1 VAAAR
6 FERGRLVAA
15 VETIEPGVAMKPLA
29 LLVVLILAKLAMLA
43 GRPIQI
49 SVWSLFAYFWQD
61 LLVALAFA
69 SLDLLLGRVRGGRV
83 PGWTLYVAS
92 VVYVAINVPVARV
105 LSSPLTWPMLGA
117 TRGTLSDS
125 IKHHATADNLL
136 LMFVIAACGIALP
149 LFLRRAEQL
158 FECRRRQPLVTAGVI
173 LAVLILA
180 ALGPLATAHVD
191 TAGMG
196 RNAITALATTALP
209 RITARAAGDQSAGG
223 WRESPLNAS
232 LPLEDLT
239 RLRGAASG
247 RNVVLIVLESAGA
260 QYLRAYGAAADPMPN
275 LSKLAE
281 SSLVFENA
289 YSVYPESIK
298 GFFAVL
304 SSRYPAMD
312 TNAESYSRITTPS
325 IAAVLKQRGYRTAL
339 FHSGRFMYLG
349 MEAVVENRGY
359 EVLEDAGAIGGNSE
373 SSFGVDEQATV
384 RRALAWVDS
393 VETGGPFFLT
403 YLPIAGHHPYET
415 PEPGPFPERSESDRY
430 LNALH
435 YADASLG
442 ALITGL
448 RERGLEDR
456 TLFVIFGDH
465 GEAFGQHEG
474 NYGHSLFLYDENLH
488 VPYLIAA
495 PGLIKERVRV
505 ARPISLIDTAP
516 TILDLLGSGP
526 ATGHQGR
533 TALDGKPTMS
543 LFYTD
548 YSLSLMGLRD
558 GCWKFIYELESGRSK
573 LFDLC
578 GDAAESKDLS
588 SLELERVKA
597 YRLRLCEWA
606 SAQKALINGETS
618 AR

>member
-1 VAAAR
+1 
-6 FERGRLVAA
+6 
-15 VETIEPGVAMKPLA
+15 MKALA
-29 LLVVLILAKLAMLA
+29 LLGVLILAKLAMLV

-49 SVWSLFAYFWQD
+49 SAVTLFAYFWQD
-61 LLVALAFA
+61 LVVALGFA
-69 SLDLLLGRVRGGRV
+69 LLDRLLERVRWGRV
-83 PGWTLYVAS
+83 PGWTLYGAS
-92 VVYVAINVPVARV
+92 VAYVSINVPVARV
-105 LSSPLTWPMLGA
+105 LSSTLTWPMLGA

-125 IKHHATADNLL
+125 IKHHATAPNLSLML
-136 LMFVIAACGIALP
+136 LVAASGIALP
-149 LFLRRAEQL
+149 SLVRWGVRRFVWKRGQA
-158 FECRRRQPLVTAGVI
+158 LVVPAAIFAVMI
-173 LAVLILA
+173 LAV
-180 ALGPLATAHVD
+180 LGPLATSQVD

-196 RNAITALATTALP
+196 RNAITALATTAMP
-209 RITARAAGDQSAGG
+209 RITAHVADDRSARG
-223 WRESPLNAS
+223 WRDSTPDAS
-232 LPLEDLT
+232 LPIEDLT

-260 QYLRAYGAAADPMPN
+260 QYVKSYGDTAMPN

-281 SSLVFENA
+281 SSLIFENA

-298 GFFAVL
+298 GVFAVL
-304 SSRYPAMD
+304 CSRYPAMD
-312 TNAESYSRITTPS
+312 TNAENYSRITTPS
-325 IAAVLKQRGYRTAL
+325 IAAVLKQKGYRTAL

-359 EVLEDAGAIGGNSE
+359 ELLEDAGAIGGNSE
-373 SSFGVDEQATV
+373 SSFGVEEQATV
-384 RRALAWVDS
+384 RRALAWIDS
-393 VETGGPFFLT
+393 LETGERFFLT
-403 YLPIAGHHPYET
+403 YLPIAGHHPYNT

-442 ALITGL
+442 ALFNGL

-495 PGLIKERVRV
+495 PGLIKEQVVV
-505 ARPISLIDTAP
+505 ARPISLIDTGP
-516 TILDLLGSGP
+516 TILDLLGSAQAPGY
-526 ATGHQGR
+526 QGV
-533 TALDGKPTMS
+533 TALEGRPNAA

-573 LFDLC
+573 LFDIC
-578 GDAAESKDLS
+578 ADAAESKDLS
-588 SLELERVKA
+588 LLDADRVKA
-597 YRLRLCEWA
+597 YRLRLSEWA
-606 SAQKALINGETS
+606 SAQKALINGETT